1 MTPGADEPAPSV
13 HRAPA
18 LRRLTPIPL
27 LLAAV
32 IAGAIV
38 VIVSR
43 GPGSVP
49 SPHSAPTPGATATH
63 RSPRPAANRLAA
75 VDHLLTERS
84 RAILHH
90 RRRAL
95 LATIDPA
102 ARAFR
107 ASQAQ
112 LLANL
117 RDVPLASWSYTIGPA
132 LRPPPKR
139 IRDRYRAPV
148 WGVRMGLHYRLRGFD
163 RSPTDLE
170 QYPTFVDRSGHWYL
184 ASLSDYDSRG
194 HVSATDLWD
203 YAPVRV
209 VRRPSVLVLGP
220 PQELATMA
228 TVADEITAAIPRVT
242 AVWGPHWRRKVVA
255 LVPST
260 QEELGRIDGDTGDLD
275 HIAALTSAEIQT
287 VDGAPAPVG
296 SRVSINPANWDRLAA
311 VGRRIVITHELT
323 HVASRAD
330 TGYRM
335 PTWLVEGLAD
345 YVGFRGTGVPTVVA
359 AAELARQV
367 QAGHLPRRLP
377 RDRDFDGDSSRLSVA
392 YEGAWLACR
401 YIAQRYGE
409 DTLVTFYRQVGTSSL
424 PPARALASASH
435 RLLHLSVG
443 QLTRRWRHYV
453 RDELA

>member
-1 MTPGADEPAPSV
+1 M
-13 HRAPA
+13 RW
-18 LRRLTPIPL
+18 RLAPIPV

-43 GPGSVP
+43 GPAATSVRP
-49 SPHSAPTPGATATH
+49 PPPTPGRTSQPA
-63 RSPRPAANRLAA
+63 PRPAANRVAA
-75 VDHLLTERS
+75 VNHLLVKRS

-90 RRRAL
+90 RRRAF
-95 LATIDPA
+95 LATIDPR

-112 LLANL
+112 MLDNL
-117 RDVPLASWSYTIGPA
+117 RDVPLASWSYTIDTA

-139 IRDRYRAPV
+139 LLAAYHAPV
-148 WGVRMGLHYRLRGFD
+148 WGIRVVLHYRLRGFD

-170 QYPTFVDRSGHWYL
+170 QFPTFVDRHDHWYL
-184 ASLSDYDSRG
+184 ASLTDYASRG

-203 YAPVRV
+203 YGPVRV

-220 PQELATMA
+220 PEEIATMA
-228 TVADEITAAIPRVT
+228 TVAAEITAAIPRVT
-242 AVWGPHWRRKVVA
+242 AVWGHWRHKVVA
-255 LVPST
+255 LVPAT
-260 QEELGRIDGDTGDLD
+260 QDELGKIDGDTGDLD

-296 SRVSINPANWDRLAA
+296 SRVSINPANWDRLSEL
-311 VGRRIVITHELT
+311 GRRVVITHELT

-345 YVGFRGTGVPTVVA
+345 YVGFRDTGVPPTVA
-359 AAELARQV
+359 AEELAREV
-367 QAGHLPRRLP
+367 QDGDVPRRLP
-377 RDRDFDGDSSRLSVA
+377 PNREFNGGSSQLSVA
-392 YEGAWLACR
+392 YEGAWMACR
-401 YIAQRYGE
+401 YIAERYGE
-409 DTLVTFYRQVGTSSL
+409 QTLVRFYRRVGTSGMAPSQ
-424 PPARALASASH
+424 ALASAT
-435 RLLHLSVG
+435 RELLHLSVA
-443 QLTRRWRHYV
+443 QLTRRWRDYM
-453 RDELA
+453 RAELA